1 MGKSA
6 PAAPRVPDPAATA
19 AAQASA
25 NKETAIAQAQLNN
38 VNQNTPFGSLTF
50 TRNDAISGGEG
61 SDGLTGG
68 GGGDALDG
76 VPSFTA
82 TTTLAPEQQR
92 LLDLQNQAAE
102 TFGQTANEQLGAVR
116 GTLSSPLDFS
126 QFGAAPVA
134 NEETRQ
140 ATRNAIIARSED
152 DFARQRD
159 ALETRLVNQGF
170 DRGTEAFSNAFSDF
184 NSAQNDFRLAADAA
198 AGDEMARTFAL
209 ERAARDGNINELI
222 QQRSVPLNE
231 LNAML
236 TGSQVTGPQFV
247 GTPQTGIAPTD
258 VIGAEFGAFN
268 AASNNRAQ
276 EIAQNNARTQGL
288 FGLLGAGLQGA
299 GAAGGFGPLLGFS
312 DERLKR
318 DVSRIGERDGLGV
331 YLFRYLWSPV
341 WHVGHM
347 AQEVIKSRPD
357 AVHDVGGYLA
367 VDYGALA

>member
-6 PAAPRVPDPAATA
+6 PAAPAPPDPKATA
-19 AAQASA
+19 AAQAAA
-25 NKETAIAQAQLNN
+25 NKETAIAQSFLNN
-38 VNQNTPFGSLTF
+38 VNQNTPFGSLSFEET
-50 TRNDAISGGEG
+50 GQG
-61 SDGLTGG
+61 SDGT
-68 GGGDALDG
+68 
-76 VPSFTA
+76 PTFTA

-92 LLDLQNQAAE
+92 LLDLQNQASE
-102 TFGQTANEQLGAVR
+102 TFGQTANTQLDALQGR
-116 GTLSSPLDFS
+116 LSSPLDFS
-126 QFGAAPVA
+126 QFGDAPVA
-134 NEETRQ
+134 NEATRQ
-140 ATRNAIIARSED
+140 ATRDAIIARAED

-170 DRGTEAFSNAFSDF
+170 DRGTQAFSDAFSDF

-198 AGDEMARTFAL
+198 AGNEMARTFAL
-209 ERAARDGNINELI
+209 ERGARDANINELI

-231 LNAML
+231 LSAML

-247 GTPQTGIAPTD
+247 NTAQSGIAPAD

-268 AASNNRAQ
+268 AASNNRQQELARQNAQ
-276 EIAQNNARTQGL
+276 TQGL
-288 FGLLGAGLQGA
+288 FGLLGAGLGAA
-299 GAAGGFGPLLGFS
+299 GAAGGFGPLLSFS

-318 DVSRIGERDGLGV
+318 DVSRIGERNGLGV

-347 AQEVIKSRPD
+347 AQEVIKVRPD
-357 AVHDVGGYLA
+357 AVAEINGYLA